1 MEDVIKKIQESIKG
15 EVHVDEETRNKY
27 KHDASI
33 YEMMP
38 QVVVFPENAEDI
50 KKIITI
56 VSESKKKYPDLSV
69 AVRAAGTCMSGG
81 SLTRQILI
89 VVEKMNKII
98 SLTDDT
104 VTLQPGVYYRDLEKE
119 LNKRD
124 LIYPSYPSSKRLC
137 AVGGMVANNCGGEKS
152 LLYGKTENYVE
163 KLKVILSDGNEY
175 EIKKLSKKELEH
187 KMNKNDFE
195 GKFYKKLYILLDK
208 NKELIEKSHV
218 NVSKNSTGYN
228 IWRVN
233 NEDSFDLPKLFVGS
247 QGTLGII
254 TEITFQLV
262 KKKKN
267 HGMLIIKMKNFD
279 ALPEIVQTVLK
290 HNPTSFESY
299 DHYTLKLAMKY
310 YKDFAGIL
318 KISTVETIRRFYP
331 EFMYNLKH
339 GTPKMV
345 LLVEYESNDL
355 QDIHENLKRL
365 EKELSVYKDINVRI
379 TRNQKERDLFWSI
392 RRESFNLLRRRI
404 KGVWAA
410 PYIDDTCVKP
420 EVLPEFLPEMYKVID
435 EYHLKATIAGHV
447 GNGNFHVI
455 PLVDLTI
462 ESERKKI
469 VKVMDKVFEIVFK
482 YGGTSSGEHNDGL
495 VRAPYLK
502 QMYGEKVYNLF
513 EQVKEIFD
521 PLGIINPVKKIGVSK
536 EYTYPLMISKHEEE
550 KILLH
555 S

>member
-1 MEDVIKKIQESIKG
+1 MEDVIKQIQQAIKG
-15 EVHVDEETRNKY
+15 EVHVDEETRNRY
-27 KHDASI
+27 KRDASI

-38 QVVVFPENAEDI
+38 QVVIFPENVEDI
-50 KKIITI
+50 KKIVTI
-56 VSESKKKYPDLSV
+56 VAENKKQYPELSV

-81 SLTRQILI
+81 SLTKEILI
-89 VVEKMNKII
+89 VVEKLNKII
-98 SLTDDT
+98 DFSGDT

-163 KLKVILSDGNEY
+163 KLKVILADGNEY
-175 EIKKLSKKELEH
+175 EIKKLTAKEMER

-195 GKFYKKLYILLDK
+195 GKFYKKLYILLTK
-208 NKELIEKSHV
+208 NKDLIEQSSV
-218 NVSKNSTGYN
+218 DVSKNSTGYN
-228 IWRVN
+228 IWSVMD
-233 NEDSFDLPKLFVGS
+233 EDAFDIPKLFVGS

-254 TEITFQLV
+254 TEITLKLV
-262 KKKKN
+262 KKKKH
-267 HGMLIIKMKNFD
+267 HGMLVLKMSTFD

-290 HNPTSFESY
+290 YNPASFESY
-299 DHYTLKLAMKY
+299 DHYTLRLAMRY
-310 YKDFAGIL
+310 YKDFAKIL
-318 KISTVETIRRFYP
+318 KISTFETMKRFYP
-331 EFMYNLKH
+331 EFIYNLKN
-339 GTPKMV
+339 GVPNMV
-345 LLVEYESNDL
+345 LLVEFESNDL
-355 QDIHENLKRL
+355 HEIHENLKRL
-365 EKELSVYKDINVRI
+365 AKELSIYKDVTIKI
-379 TRNQKERDLFWSI
+379 ARNQKERDLYWSI
-392 RRESFNLLRRRI
+392 RRESFNLLRRRV

-420 EVLPEFLPEMYKVID
+420 EVLPEFLPEMYKIID
-435 EYHLKATIAGHV
+435 EYKLQATIAGHV
-447 GNGNFHVI
+447 GNGNFHII
-455 PLVDLTI
+455 PLVDLTD

-469 VKVMDKVFEIVFK
+469 LKVMDRVFEIVFK

-502 QMYGEKVYNLF
+502 QMYGEKVYHLF

-521 PLGIINPVKKIGVSK
+521 PQGIINPNKKIGVSK
-536 EYTYPLMISKHEEE
+536 EYTYPLMITKHEEE